1 MSVATDYVKRMID
14 SAKVKKRRED
24 LQKGEY
30 VVTLLGITQELRK
43 GREKMGKPVWVDYV
57 VDEAEGP
64 EANEPGTKL
73 DNPITI
79 DGQYAE
85 MGFKDLKSLLQELTG
100 CEDSEVSKKWDE
112 LVDVVT
118 DEGKHSNPSQPAR
131 GMKLGMKAREHE
143 VKSGKN
149 KGTIKHY
156 PRWENIGAQDAAA
169 VAARRAE
176 LDKAGL

>member
-30 VVTLLGITQELRK
+30 VVTILSITHELRK
-43 GREKMGKPVWVDYV
+43 GREKMGKPIWVDYV
-57 VDEAEGP
+57 IDEAEG
-64 EANEPGTKL
+64 EGANSISTKL
-73 DNPITI
+73 DNPISI
-79 DGQYAE
+79 DGQYANE
-85 MGFKDLKSLLQELTG
+85 GFADLKKFLQELTG
-100 CEDSEVSKKWDE
+100 CADEEVSSKYGE
-112 LVDVVT
+112 LVDVVN

-131 GMKLGMKAREHE
+131 GMKLGMTAREHTI
-143 VKSGKN
+143 KSGKN
-149 KGTIKHY
+149 AGKVKFF